1 MVPKQKNNQR
11 IPSGYFSFAE
21 YQKCCEVIKEL
32 ESSGST
38 VLLTA
43 MKPALAAYYVSLISN
58 KVVNRGPRDA
68 VIVRKMPRDKDQ
80 IIEALNQKLNDKPS
94 SSLSES
100 ESFRANEVWLYE
112 SLNGLSVPNIVFAA
126 RTVRQLALAGV
137 SLLVSINGQQSG
149 GMKEIIHSCKA
160 RRWDFDS
167 PTPEEYEG
175 LMERITDKRDLHSV
189 EELGRELGF
198 FRAPK
203 DSKPRLLSFSATDPA
218 DIVEDPA
225 DSFMSDSD
233 VLDLIKKHKKDR
245 KPREF
250 FGSRMWRQL
259 LSAGSNG
266 RLNAIKLSAGL
277 SVIAVISAL
286 QFELASS
293 SDGIIENPKMVPISG
308 SRDPAGSQLKSA
320 DKKSDNELIPTPLTS
335 VATGIQEDETE
346 LMQIFAV
353 EQGLSAEL
361 AGSEPTL
368 SDDFRNLPKDVPGE
382 QSLSV
387 KAPPSGKIP
396 LKKEEYFVQ
405 HAAFSQLEG
414 AMVWKN
420 NKASEISTEIF
431 TKGDNPK
438 RFVVLSGP
446 FREKDSASDSIAD
459 SSDAFV
465 VPSEAIGEHVYSV
478 SGL

>member
-1 MVPKQKNNQR
+1 MVPKHKNKQR

-21 YQKCCEVIKEL
+21 YQKCSEVINEL

-43 MKPALAAYYVSLISN
+43 MKPALAAYYVSLISH
-58 KVVNRGPRDA
+58 KVVNRGPRDT

-137 SLLVSINGQQSG
+137 SLLVSINGQQSA

-167 PTPEEYEG
+167 PTIEEYEG
-175 LMERITDKRDLHSV
+175 VLERISDKSVLHTL

-198 FRAPK
+198 CKAPK
-203 DSKPRLLSFSATDPA
+203 DSKPRLLSCGEADSA
-218 DIVEDPA
+218 DIAEDPA
-225 DSFMSDSD
+225 DAFMSDSD

-245 KPREF
+245 KPRES
-250 FGSRMWRQL
+250 FGSKMWKQL

-293 SDGIIENPKMVPISG
+293 SGGIIEKPQMVPSSG
-308 SRDPAGSQLKSA
+308 FRDQAENPLKSTDEKIDIELVPA
-320 DKKSDNELIPTPLTS
+320 PSISD
-335 VATGIQEDETE
+335 ATVVKEDETE

-353 EQGLSAEL
+353 GPGLSTEAADAASSL
-361 AGSEPTL
+361 TGDLSGLPTDVL
-368 SDDFRNLPKDVPGE
+368 GKQNLEVE
-382 QSLSV
+382 
-387 KAPPSGKIP
+387 APPSAEIP
-396 LKKEEYFVQ
+396 LKKDGYFVQ

-420 NKASEISTEIF
+420 NKSSEISTEIF
-431 TKGDNPK
+431 IKGDNPK

-465 VPSEAIGEHVYSV
+465 VPSEAIGKHVYSV

>member
-21 YQKCCEVIKEL
+21 YQKCCEVTKEL

-58 KVVNRGPRDA
+58 KVVNRGPRDV

-167 PTPEEYEG
+167 PTKEEYEG
-175 LMERITDKRDLHSV
+175 LMERITDKRDLHTV

-245 KPREF
+245 KPRESL
-250 FGSRMWRQL
+250 GSKVWKQL
-259 LSAGSNG
+259 VSAGSNG

-293 SDGIIENPKMVPISG
+293 SGGIIENSKMVPTSG
-308 SRDPAGSQLKSA
+308 FRERPESELKSA
-320 DKKSDNELIPTPLTS
+320 DEKSDIELIPAPLTL

-353 EQGLSAEL
+353 EQALRAEL

-387 KAPPSGKIP
+387 KAPPSGVIP

>member
-1 MVPKQKNNQR
+1 
-11 IPSGYFSFAE
+11 
-21 YQKCCEVIKEL
+21 
-32 ESSGST
+32 
-38 VLLTA
+38 
-43 MKPALAAYYVSLISN
+43 
-58 KVVNRGPRDA
+58 
-68 VIVRKMPRDKDQ
+68 
-80 IIEALNQKLNDKPS
+80 
-94 SSLSES
+94 
-100 ESFRANEVWLYE
+100 
-112 SLNGLSVPNIVFAA
+112 
-126 RTVRQLALAGV
+126 
-137 SLLVSINGQQSG
+137 
-149 GMKEIIHSCKA
+149 
-160 RRWDFDS
+160 
-167 PTPEEYEG
+167 
-175 LMERITDKRDLHSV
+175 V

-218 DIVEDPA
+218 DIIEDPA

-245 KPREF
+245 KPRES
-250 FGSRMWRQL
+250 FGSRMSRQL

-293 SDGIIENPKMVPISG
+293 SDGIIENSKMVPISG
-308 SRDPAGSQLKSA
+308 LRDPAESQLKSA

-335 VATGIQEDETE
+335 VARGIQEDETE

-387 KAPPSGKIP
+387 KAPPSGEIP

-446 FREKDSASDSIAD
+446 FREKNSASDSIAD

-465 VPSEAIGEHVYSV
+465 IPSEAIGEQVYSV

>member
-167 PTPEEYEG
+167 PTLEEYEG
-175 LMERITDKRDLHSV
+175 LMERITDKRDLHTV

-245 KPREF
+245 KPRESL
-250 FGSRMWRQL
+250 GSKVWKQL
-259 LSAGSNG
+259 VSAGSNG

-293 SDGIIENPKMVPISG
+293 SGGIIEESQIVPPSG
-308 SRDPAGSQLKSA
+308 LRDQDKHHIKSTRE
-320 DKKSDNELIPTPLTS
+320 KSDIELIPTPSTS
-335 VATGIQEDETE
+335 VAKVIKDDETE
-346 LMQIFAV
+346 LMKIFSV
-353 EQGLSAEL
+353 EQGLNAIVVG
-361 AGSEPTL
+361 AAPTL
-368 SDDFRNLPKDVPGE
+368 TDDFSTDIQKKNLP
-382 QSLSV
+382 V
-387 KAPPSGKIP
+387 KAPPRADIP

-431 TKGDNPK
+431 IKGDNPK

-446 FREKDSASDSIAD
+446 FREKNNASDSIAD

>member
-1 MVPKQKNNQR
+1 MIPKQKNSQR

-21 YQKCCEVIKEL
+21 YQKCSEIIKEL

-43 MKPALAAYYVSLISN
+43 KKPALAAYYVSLISN
-58 KVVNRGPRDA
+58 KVVNRGPRDT

-100 ESFRANEVWLYE
+100 EGFRANEVWLYE

-137 SLLVSINGQQSG
+137 SLLVSINSQQSG
-149 GMKEIIHSCKA
+149 GMKEIVHSCKA
-160 RRWDFDS
+160 RRCDFDS
-167 PTPEEYEG
+167 PTVEEYEG
-175 LMERITDKRDLHSV
+175 LLERDPDKRVLHTV
-189 EELGRELGF
+189 GELGRELGF
-198 FRAPK
+198 CRAPK
-203 DSKPRLLSFSATDPA
+203 DYKPRLLSFRGMDSA
-218 DIVEDPA
+218 DIAEDPA
-225 DSFMSDSD
+225 EPFMSDSD
-233 VLDLIKKHKKDR
+233 VLDLLKKHKKDR
-245 KPREF
+245 KPRES
-250 FGSRMWRQL
+250 FGSRVRTQL
-259 LSAGSNG
+259 VSVGSNG

-293 SDGIIENPKMVPISG
+293 SGGIIEESQTVPASG
-308 SRDPAGSQLKSA
+308 LTDQAENHIKSTSE
-320 DKKSDNELIPTPLTS
+320 KSDIESIPTPSTS
-335 VATGIQEDETE
+335 VAVVIKDDETE
-346 LMQIFAV
+346 LKKIFAV
-353 EQGLSAEL
+353 EEGLSAKV
-361 AGSEPTL
+361 AGEAPTL
-368 SDDFRNLPKDVPGE
+368 ADDFRTPPTDIQKHNLPA
-382 QSLSV
+382 
-387 KAPPSGKIP
+387 KAPTSADIP
-396 LKKEEYFVQ
+396 LKKAGYFVQ

-420 NKASEISTEIF
+420 NRASEISTEIF

-446 FREKDSASDSIAD
+446 FREKDSASDSIAY

-465 VPSEAIGEHVYSV
+465 VSSEAIGEQVHSL

>member
-21 YQKCCEVIKEL
+21 YLKCCEVIKEL

-43 MKPALAAYYVSLISN
+43 MKPAVAAYYVSLISN
-58 KVVNRGPRDA
+58 KVVNRGLRDT
-68 VIVRKMPRDKDQ
+68 VLVRKMPRDKDQ
-80 IIEALNQKLNDKPS
+80 IIDALNQKLNDKPS

-100 ESFRANEVWLYE
+100 ESFRADEIWLYE

-167 PTPEEYEG
+167 PTLEEYEG
-175 LMERITDKRDLHSV
+175 LMERISDKRDLHTV

-198 FRAPK
+198 YKAPK
-203 DSKPRLLSFSATDPA
+203 DSKPRLLSFSAKDPA
-218 DIVEDPA
+218 DIVEDSA

-245 KPREF
+245 KPLES
-250 FGSRMWRQL
+250 FGSRMLRRL
-259 LSAGSNG
+259 LSAFSNG
-266 RLNAIKLSAGL
+266 RLNVIKLSAGL

-293 SDGIIENPKMVPISG
+293 SGGIIENSKMVPTSEFK
-308 SRDPAGSQLKSA
+308 DHAESQLKSA
-320 DKKSDNELIPTPLTS
+320 VGKSDIELIPTPSTS
-335 VATGIQEDETE
+335 VVTGIQEDETE

-361 AGSEPTL
+361 AGSEATL
-368 SDDFRNLPKDVPGE
+368 SDGYRNLPKDVPREHGLLVKA
-382 QSLSV
+382 SLS
-387 KAPPSGKIP
+387 GEIP

-431 TKGDNPK
+431 IKGDNPK

-446 FREKDSASDSIAD
+446 FKEKDSASESIAD